1 MSTDKW
7 LSGLT
12 EVIMAQRKAIAIVR
26 EMQTI
31 KGSDIP
37 ANAKAVLLAELQREM
52 DLLLSQM
59 ELPGIVPVP
68 VSVAKGAK

>member
-1 MSTDKW
+1 
-7 LSGLT
+7 
-12 EVIMAQRKAIAIVR
+12 MAQRKAIAIVR